1 MSSDDP
7 TGDGSTSSDAAP
19 RTIGRYALHAEIAS
33 GGMATVHIGRLLG
46 PVGFARTVAI
56 KRLHPP
62 LAKDPEFVAMFLDE
76 ARLAARIRHPN
87 VVSTLDVVATEGE
100 LFVVMEYV
108 PGESLA
114 RLLRAVRTAKEM
126 VPLPVAATIMVG
138 VLHGL
143 HAAHEARDERGDPL
157 RIVHRDVSPHNILVG
172 TDGDAHLI
180 DFGIAKARGR
190 MQVTRQGQIKGK
202 LSYMPAEQL
211 MGQGL
216 DHRADIFAASIVLWE
231 ALTGQRLFQ
240 GIDDGDVYAKVL
252 LGKVDPPSLHAK
264 GLSPAIDAIVLRGLA
279 RDRTQRYATAREMA
293 LAIEAA
299 IPLAPPSHVG
309 RWVEALV
316 GDALAERTEQ
326 IAGIER
332 LVDSGS
338 DATSSALMTIGGAG
352 VPRPANE
359 QNDVVVT
366 GARALSASRP
376 DRTSPTQPL
385 GGRPA
390 GMTEQTVVDRPAG
403 GAVAKAPAVE
413 VAGVPRRGRRRFAMV
428 LALLVVPLVAYG
440 GLRAFR
446 GAGLSPVA
454 GLFGKASPF
463 DAKPGLS
470 VEAKPSLSGA
480 KPSLSGAKPG
490 PLETKPGAN
499 PSPLEAKPGPL
510 ENGAAAGP
518 PLAATRASSG
528 WLPVPTSSPPAA
540 SASSE
545 PAAGGLAAAS
555 TSAGAIATRK
565 ASPQTA
571 QSARPAAPR
580 GQAAPQPTEVT
591 ETPAVAPTT
600 HPAIPNAAS
609 CDPPFYLD
617 ADGTKRYKRYCANL

>member
-1 MSSDDP
+1 VNPDTPSYDEKSSP
-7 TGDGSTSSDAAP
+7 SEAPPP

-33 GGMATVHIGRLLG
+33 GGMATIHIGRLLG

-114 RLLRAVRTAKEM
+114 RLLRAVRTAKDM
-126 VPLPVAATIMVG
+126 VPVPVAATIMVG

-211 MGQGL
+211 MGQPL

-240 GIDDGDVYAKVL
+240 GTDDGDVYAKVL

-264 GLSPAIDAIVLRGLA
+264 GLSAEIDAIVLRGLS
-279 RDRTQRYATAREMA
+279 RDRAKRYPSAREMA
-293 LAIEAA
+293 LALEAS
-299 IPLAPPSHVG
+299 IPLAPPSQVG
-309 RWVEALV
+309 RWVEGLV

-332 LVDSGS
+332 LVEGPSS
-338 DATSSALMTIGGAG
+338 DATSSALMTIGGG
-352 VPRPANE
+352 QRPANE
-359 QNDVVVT
+359 QTDGVT
-366 GARALSASRP
+366 GARLARAARA
-376 DRTSPTQPL
+376 DVARADVTSPTQPL
-385 GGRPA
+385 GGRPR
-390 GMTEQTVVDRPAG
+390 GMTDPTIVDRPAG
-403 GAVAKAPAVE
+403 GAMIAKDSVVVVPQTPPRRRSGRGLVALVLLIVALVAAAGVHTLGASPEPAAPA
-413 VAGVPRRGRRRFAMV
+413 
-428 LALLVVPLVAYG
+428 
-440 GLRAFR
+440 RA
-446 GAGLSPVA
+446 AA
-454 GLFGKASPF
+454 IA
-463 DAKPGLS
+463 
-470 VEAKPSLSGA
+470 
-480 KPSLSGAKPG
+480 
-490 PLETKPGAN
+490 PLETHAASPTPPPTSTQ
-499 PSPLEAKPGPL
+499 PS
-510 ENGAAAGP
+510 
-518 PLAATRASSG
+518 TD
-528 WLPVPTSSPPAA
+528 WHPVPVSSPSAEATADPPAGS
-540 SASSE
+540 SA
-545 PAAGGLAAAS
+545 
-555 TSAGAIATRK
+555 K
-565 ASPQTA
+565 KPQA
-571 QSARPAAPR
+571 PSMPSARPLAPR
-580 GQAAPQPTEVT
+580 GQAAPQPTQAPEGT
-591 ETPAVAPTT
+591 ETAGTVPVAPTPT
-600 HPAIPNAAS
+600 KNVSS
-609 CDPPFYLD
+609 CDPPFYID
-617 ADGTKRYKRYCANL
+617 ADGTKRYKRYCAGL

>member
-1 MSSDDP
+1 
-7 TGDGSTSSDAAP
+7 
-19 RTIGRYALHAEIAS
+19 
-33 GGMATVHIGRLLG
+33 MATVHIGRLLG

-114 RLLRAVRTAKEM
+114 RLLRAVRTANSM
-126 VPLPVAATIMVG
+126 VPVPIAATIMVG

-231 ALTGQRLFQ
+231 SLTGQRLFQ
-240 GIDDGDVYAKVL
+240 GVDDGDVYAKVL

-264 GLSPAIDAIVLRGLA
+264 GLSPALDAIVLRGLA
-279 RDRTQRYATAREMA
+279 RDRAHRYATAREMA

-309 RWVEALV
+309 RWVEGLV
-316 GDALAERTEQ
+316 GDSLAERTEQ

-332 LVDSGS
+332 LVDAGA
-338 DATSSALMTIGGAG
+338 DATSSALMTIGAG
-352 VPRPANE
+352 TPRPANQ

-366 GARALSASRP
+366 GARSTALARM

-385 GGRPA
+385 GAGPA
-390 GMTEQTVVDRPAG
+390 GMTDPTVVDRPAG
-403 GAVAKAPAVE
+403 MPVAKDPDVVSSA
-413 VAGVPRRGRRRFAMV
+413 PRRGPRRVLLA
-428 LALLVVPLVAYG
+428 LALLVAPAAAYG
-440 GLRAFR
+440 GFRALRSRDVTAIAAPITTVTR
-446 GAGLSPVA
+446 VNPV
-454 GLFGKASPF
+454 
-463 DAKPGLS
+463 D
-470 VEAKPSLSGA
+470 
-480 KPSLSGAKPG
+480 
-490 PLETKPGAN
+490 TRT
-499 PSPLEAKPGPL
+499 
-510 ENGAAAGP
+510 
-518 PLAATRASSG
+518 AATAQPLPASQASSD
-528 WLPVPTSSPPAA
+528 WQPVPTSSPVPTQATGD
-540 SASSE
+540 
-545 PAAGGLAAAS
+545 PGRP
-555 TSAGAIATRK
+555 AIAADGAKSVDGARR
-565 ASPQTA
+565 ASPSPT
-571 QSARPAAPR
+571 QSARPLTPR
-580 GQAAPQPTEVT
+580 GQAAPQASSITEEAT
-591 ETPAVAPTT
+591 TATPGPKAP
-600 HPAIPNAAS
+600 PPNVSS
-609 CDPPFYLD
+609 CDPPFYID

>member
-1 MSSDDP
+1 MSSEDSAS
-7 TGDGSTSSDAAP
+7 GDGATSSDAAP

-114 RLLRAVRTAKEM
+114 RLLRVVRTAKEM
-126 VPLPVAATIMVG
+126 VPVPIAATIMVG

-216 DHRADIFAASIVLWE
+216 DHRADIFAAAIVLWE

-240 GIDDGDVYAKVL
+240 GVDDGDVYAKVL

-264 GLSPAIDAIVLRGLA
+264 GLSPTIDAIVLRGLA
-279 RDRTQRYATAREMA
+279 RDREQRYATAREMA

-316 GDALAERTEQ
+316 GDSLAERTEQ

-332 LVDSGS
+332 LVDSGE
-338 DATSSALMTIGGAG
+338 ATSSALMTIGAG

-359 QNDVVVT
+359 QHDVVVT
-366 GARALSASRP
+366 GARALSTSGR

-385 GGRPA
+385 GTLPA
-390 GMTEQTVVDRPAG
+390 GMTEPTVVDRPAA
-403 GAVAKAPAVE
+403 GAVATESAGD
-413 VAGVPRRGRRRFAMV
+413 VAHAPRRGRRRFAMV
-428 LALLVVPLVAYG
+428 LALLFVSLAAYG
-440 GLRAFR
+440 GLRAVR
-446 GAGLSPVA
+446 SGGVSTMPWLTA
-454 GLFGKASPF
+454 KASP
-463 DAKPGLS
+463 
-470 VEAKPSLSGA
+470 VE
-480 KPSLSGAKPG
+480 
-490 PLETKPGAN
+490 TH
-499 PSPLEAKPGPL
+499 
-510 ENGAAAGP
+510 AAGP
-518 PLAATRASSG
+518 TPPVPAPRASSD
-528 WLPVPTSSPPAA
+528 WLPVPMSSPSGSA
-540 SASSE
+540 ASSE
-545 PAAGGLAAAS
+545 TQAVGPVTAS
-555 TSAGAIATRK
+555 TSVAGVGAKK

-571 QSARPAAPR
+571 QSARPVAPR

-591 ETPAVAPTT
+591 ETPAAAPTAR
-600 HPAIPNAAS
+600 PSIPNAAS
-609 CDPPFYLD
+609 CDPPFYID